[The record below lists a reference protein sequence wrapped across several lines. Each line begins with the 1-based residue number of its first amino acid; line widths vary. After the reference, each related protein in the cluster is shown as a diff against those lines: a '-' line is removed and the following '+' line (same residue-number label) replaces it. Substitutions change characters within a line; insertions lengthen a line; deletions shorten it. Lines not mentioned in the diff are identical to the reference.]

1 MEKMKKN
8 NHCFEINTAK
18 KYGVTA
24 AIILYNIHHWLEI
37 NEAKGKNIYRY
48 SDRQKDKDEV
58 DIPEEEQDNNY
69 YVWTYNSVSEYEK
82 LFPYLTEKQ
91 IRAALERL
99 RKNGVLLAANFNK
112 LAYDRTLW
120 YTIPKDFCQQGKCI
134 CPVGQM
140 DSPSGANGFAQ
151 QGEPIPDSNPDSKQ
165 SDVNVVSIVPDG
177 TSVFSTGD
185 NILVTIGEYEDGDQ
199 LAIIEEEPKLPEK
212 PKSAGALLNEALA
225 LFQPIFPGDFI
236 GKQTAFSK
244 PPTREAVQALL
255 DRLGMGG
262 IKLLLEK
269 YNNKKSEKFCPLA
282 GTVYE
287 FCTFKLAKIEAY
299 VNKDGG
305 LYAQRSISSPEHRS
319 DLERKIAAK
328 FEASREENRQALKEW
343 LKTHPDDGM
352 RRH

>member
-1 MEKMKKN
+1 MKKEN
-8 NHCFEINTAK
+8 IEPGYYAIIPAPVRYDKTLSSSAKLFYGEITALSKKTGYCWATNQYFADLYEVDKSTVSDWISRLSEAGYVSVEINKKDGNIRKISIGVKAK
-18 KYGVTA
+18 ISRPRMKNLPTSDEKSSTPPEL
-24 AIILYNIHHWLEI
+24 ILSGENAV
-37 NEAKGKNIYRY
+37 NSKSNSK
-48 SDRQKDKDEV
+48 S
-58 DIPEEEQDNNY
+58 NNK
-69 YVWTYNSVSEYEK
+69 EYK
-82 LFPYLTEKQ
+82 L
-91 IRAALERL
+91 
-99 RKNGVLLAANFNK
+99 
-112 LAYDRTLW
+112 
-120 YTIPKDFCQQGKCI
+120 
-134 CPVGQM
+134 
-140 DSPSGANGFAQ
+140 
-151 QGEPIPDSNPDSKQ
+151 
-165 SDVNVVSIVPDG
+165 VSIVPDG

>member
-1 MEKMKKN
+1 MKKTIIARDQGNPIAYYSAYSRISGSVTSGVLLSQLVYWWIVKRNKFYKVDKEICAETGLSVNELRLAKN
-8 NHCFEINTAK
+8 NLKTLGFISTELKGIPAKTYYIINAD
-18 KYGVTA
+18 
-24 AIILYNIHHWLEI
+24 IIQDALVESIQTDKF
-37 NEAKGKNIYRY
+37 KGKNPQT
-48 SDRQKDKDEV
+48 SLVETTKLDSLN
-58 DIPEEEQDNNY
+58 PLNC
-69 YVWTYNSVSEYEK
+69 VSGNHETT
-82 LFPYLTEKQ
+82 TEST
-91 IRAALERL
+91 AETTS
-99 RKNGVLLAANFNK
+99 KNTGL
-112 LAYDRTLW
+112 
-120 YTIPKDFCQQGKCI
+120 
-134 CPVGQM
+134 
-140 DSPSGANGFAQ
+140 
-151 QGEPIPDSNPDSKQ
+151 
-165 SDVNVVSIVPDG
+165 VSIVPDG
-177 TSVFSTGD
+177 TSIFSTGD